1 MREVCGNG
9 RNGSDQP
16 DNGENV
22 KDRLA
27 PRRLLHDLEPQ
38 LGHFLADIGKLGF
51 GLGSQIG
58 ELSPRLGPQIGELG
72 LRLGLQTG
80 QLRVGG

>member
-1 MREVCGNG
+1 MREVCGKGQN
-9 RNGSDQP
+9 RSDQP
-16 DNGENV
+16 DNGEDI

-27 PRRLLHDLEPQ
+27 PSRPLHDLEPQ
-38 LGHFLADIGKLGF
+38 LSHFLADIGKLGLCLRPEV
-51 GLGSQIG
+51 GD
-58 ELSPRLGPQIGELG
+58 LGPQIGELG